1 MLYASVI
8 AESPRDSSVT
18 TLEVVSRSPLR
29 PPNCFGT
36 GTAPRPLSLKAL
48 IDRWANVFSSS
59 YFGPISRKNADKA
72 LALERTV
79 SSSVSVMVRSNM
91 LAPAVTVGNVAG
103 ARSADDKVVAACL
116 AQCRL
121 VGVEQRRGQ
130 RKQFQR
136 HRPLAVELHFSL
148 GHGQGEVELA
158 LPEPVAVV
166 RGHPQ
171 LHRGL
176 RPGGCVAEQ
185 HLLTGK
191 VDENGRGRV
200 GLGQQNHQTGV
211 LGRLD
216 ERGIDHRDLEHLAD
230 VGIDLVSIF
239 EGAHLSPLSTK
250 PPQRTA
256 RARADDIEA
265 DTKV

>member
-18 TLEVVSRSPLR
+18 TLEVVSRSPPR

-36 GTAPRPLSLKAL
+36 GTAPRPLSLNAL
-48 IDRWANVFSSS
+48 IDGWANVFSSS
-59 YFGPISRKNADKA
+59 YFGPISRKKADKA

-91 LAPAVTVGNVAG
+91 LAPVVTVDNVAD
-103 ARSADDKVVAACL
+103 ARSAEEKVVAACL

-130 RKQFQR
+130 RKQFQC
-136 HRPLAVELHFSL
+136 HRPLAVELHLAL

-176 RPGGCVAEQ
+176 RSGGRVAEQ

-191 VDENGRGRV
+191 VDEDGRGRI
-200 GLGQQNHQTGV
+200 GLGQQNHQAGV
-211 LGRLD
+211 LGRLT
-216 ERGIDHRDLEHLAD
+216 ERRIDQRHPGDLSD
-230 VGIDLVSIF
+230 
-239 EGAHLSPLSTK
+239 
-250 PPQRTA
+250 
-256 RARADDIEA
+256 
-265 DTKV
+265 